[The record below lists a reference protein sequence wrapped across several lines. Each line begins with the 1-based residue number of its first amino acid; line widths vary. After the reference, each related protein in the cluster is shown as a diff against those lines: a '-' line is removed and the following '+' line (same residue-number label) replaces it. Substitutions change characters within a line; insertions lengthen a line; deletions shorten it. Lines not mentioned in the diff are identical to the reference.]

1 MLVLK
6 EGELVKRIQ
15 DMEVLLEL
23 MNEKYGEMKRDRE
36 VLERAIAELKEENAK
51 LKGESNGR
59 T

>member
-1 MLVLK
+1 MK

>member
-1 MLVLK
+1 MLK

-15 DMEVLLEL
+15 DMEALLEL

-36 VLERAIAELKEENAK
+36 ILERAIAELKEENAK